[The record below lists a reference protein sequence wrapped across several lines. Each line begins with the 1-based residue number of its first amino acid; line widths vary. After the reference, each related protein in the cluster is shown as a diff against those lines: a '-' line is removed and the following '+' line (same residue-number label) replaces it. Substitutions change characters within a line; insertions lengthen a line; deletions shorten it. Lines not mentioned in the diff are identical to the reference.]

1 MDWITENAKKSRRRM
16 KDKYSMRG
24 TNIYIQDKVPDDIN
38 LEFVFDYIIARI
50 PTRLMDSIDVI
61 YVGDFPDFKTRE
73 INAYY
78 DNGAIFITN
87 NQEDDHDMINDIV
100 HEIGHG
106 VEQRFNDFIYSDN
119 TIEQEFMGKR
129 RTLYRMLKAEGL
141 NPPKLLIAEPSF
153 NQYIDDYLYEEVGYS
168 LLNNLVNGLFVSA
181 YAATSLS
188 EYYARGFEEYV
199 FGNRKYLAKNAPA
212 LYNVLEELFK
222 EEE

>member
-1 MDWITENAKKSRRRM
+1 
-16 KDKYSMRG
+16 
-24 TNIYIQDKVPDDIN
+24 
-38 LEFVFDYIIARI
+38 
-50 PTRLMDSIDVI
+50 
-61 YVGDFPDFKTRE
+61 
-73 INAYY
+73 
-78 DNGAIFITN
+78 
-87 NQEDDHDMINDIV
+87 
-100 HEIGHG
+100 
-106 VEQRFNDFIYSDN
+106 
-119 TIEQEFMGKR
+119 
-129 RTLYRMLKAEGL
+129 MLKAEGL

-199 FGNRKYLAKNAPA
+199 FGNRKYLAKTAPA